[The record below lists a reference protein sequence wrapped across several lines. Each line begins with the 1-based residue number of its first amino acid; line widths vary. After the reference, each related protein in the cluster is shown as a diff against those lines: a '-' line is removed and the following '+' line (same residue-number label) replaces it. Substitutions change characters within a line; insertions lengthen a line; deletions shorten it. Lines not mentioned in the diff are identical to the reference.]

1 MTTGAMATYMN
12 EVDSRMAGGGAR
24 HKAATGAALRTGDDG
39 FKTLLEGEA
48 AGQGARQA
56 DEPRSRAYRAADDRM
71 AGMQTGR
78 HAPNAEGEWSFW
90 DFLDVINPLQHLPVI
105 SVIYRHLTGDEISG
119 PARIIGDGLYGGPIG
134 LASGVFNAAVEDATG
149 RDIGGNI
156 IAMVTGGDDPA
167 PTETA
172 VAAMTEELNKLE
184 PAAGAPRAEIT
195 WKTERI
201 ETQHHTGLPQPPAPT
216 PIANRTGDAGMTAQQ
231 AGAERPRADAR
242 GIPEGTLN
250 TNSGDGPLQPSH
262 APVSHTGQGYVDSP
276 GFLSLHEAPAE
287 AGGTG
292 DSPGL
297 IAQKM
302 MDALDQYG
310 AMQRTRQ
317 TGM

>member
-1 MTTGAMATYMN
+1 MTTGVTTAYMN

-24 HKAATGAALRTGDDG
+24 HRAATDAALRTGDDG
-39 FKTLLEGEA
+39 FKTLLEGDV
-48 AGQGARQA
+48 ARQ
-56 DEPRSRAYRAADDRM
+56 DVGRTPRAYHASDDRM
-71 AGMQTGR
+71 AGMETGR
-78 HAPNAEGEWSFW
+78 HAPDAEGEWSFW
-90 DFLDVINPLQHLPVI
+90 DFLDIINPLQHLPVI
-105 SVIYRHLTGDEISG
+105 SVIYRNLTGDEISA

-134 LASGVFNAAVEDATG
+134 LASGVVNAAVEDATG
-149 RDIGGNI
+149 RDIGGNL
-156 IAMVTGGDDPA
+156 IAMVTGEDDSVT
-167 PTETA
+167 TETS
-172 VAAMTEELNKLE
+172 VAAMTEELNKIE
-184 PAAGAPRAEIT
+184 PAAGTPRAEIT

-201 ETQHHTGLPQPPAPT
+201 ETPQTGLPQPPAPT
-216 PIANRTGDAGMTAQQ
+216 PIANRKGDAGMTAQL
-231 AGAERPRADAR
+231 AGAERPSVDAR

-250 TNSGDGPLQPSH
+250 TNSGEGPLQPSR

-302 MDALDQYG
+302 MNALDQYG
-310 AMQRTRQ
+310 AMQRARQ